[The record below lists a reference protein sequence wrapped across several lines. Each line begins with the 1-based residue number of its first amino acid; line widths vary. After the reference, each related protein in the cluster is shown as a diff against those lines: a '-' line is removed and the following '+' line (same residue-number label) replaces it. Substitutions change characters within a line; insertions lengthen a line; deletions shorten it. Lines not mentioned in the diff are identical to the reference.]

1 MKSIFAFS
9 VTASVFL
16 ATAAHATPPLPPPS
30 SVAPVSFDQIIDQAV
45 ADGFAGQVVVAKGS
59 SMLYQR
65 AAGHSDAAGTVPV
78 RSDTLFHVASITK
91 YLTAILT
98 LKAAEEGRI
107 DLDQDIGRF
116 FPDSGLA
123 DRGTTIGQL
132 LSHRSGMGSSYAA
145 ETEQSAEAAAR
156 AIAAQP
162 VDADKIGKF
171 RYSNDG
177 YDLLAIILEQVY
189 GKPYEALLREKI
201 AGPGGLSHMVGWSEP
216 DKSDAAVV
224 SQPLSAI
231 DEKLSRR
238 NYGMIGS
245 AGLMTTAAD
254 LVALQQ
260 ALVAGSILGPESLAQ
275 LWKARD
281 RISIGETTFGGFL
294 GQSAAMGPI
303 FNVRGFEDWGDNA
316 ILNHY
321 RDQDLYVAVVTS
333 KGPAEDSGKKPFRDT
348 ISQAIE
354 PVLPRLR

>member
-1 MKSIFAFS
+1 MLKPIFSFWA
-9 VTASVFL
+9 VASLLL
-16 ATAAHATPPLPPPS
+16 ASASCATPLRPPPPAALDRI
-30 SVAPVSFDQIIDQAV
+30 VEAAV

-59 SMLYQR
+59 SILYQR

-107 DLDQDIGRF
+107 ALDQDIGRF

-123 DRGTTIGQL
+123 DRGTTIEQL
-132 LSHRSGMGSSYAA
+132 LGHHSGMGSSYAA
-145 ETEQSAEAAAR
+145 ESEQSAGAAAS
-156 AIAAQP
+156 AIAAQT
-162 VDADKIGKF
+162 VDPDKIGQF

-177 YDLLAIILEQVY
+177 YDLLAIMLERVY
-189 GKPYEALLREKI
+189 GQSYEALLREKI
-201 AGPGGLSHMVGWSEP
+201 AGPGGLSHIVAWSEV
-216 DKSDAAVV
+216 DKSNLVLV
-224 SQPLSAI
+224 GQPLSAI

-260 ALVAGSILGPESLAQ
+260 ALAAGRILGPESLGL
-275 LWKARD
+275 LWQARD

-294 GQSAAMGPI
+294 RQSETMGPV
-303 FNVRGFEDWGDNA
+303 FKVRGYEDWGDNA

-321 RDQDLYVAVVTS
+321 RDQDIYVVVVTS

-354 PVLPRLR
+354 AVLPRLR